1 MSRPEAP
8 LPDRRILK
16 HRRSFLQSALS
27 AAAVLPTAIS
37 STRASAR
44 QEDVTSGGRTIQAW
58 LTDDRRKFQS
68 TPVPAWQKTG
78 SAAAEPAIVI
88 ETTHVKQQILGF
100 GAAFTDASC
109 YLISQLPEPAQTKL
123 LADYFTASGLN
134 FNVCRTCIGSSDY
147 SRSVYSFD
155 DSPQP
160 DPTLSHFSID
170 HDKAY
175 ILPVL
180 REARKAN
187 PDLFLL
193 STPWSP
199 PGWMKA
205 NNSMLGG
212 SMRKE
217 YFAPY
222 AQYFVKF
229 LKAYAAE
236 GVRINS
242 VTVQNEL
249 DADQNGAMPACLWGQ
264 EYEIDFVKQHLG
276 PALKQAS
283 LDTLIW
289 IIDHNYNLW
298 GRAVDELE
306 DRDVWKYVDGVAWHG
321 YMGKP
326 DAMSRV
332 QEAFPDKHMYWTEGG
347 PDYRDSDYLTDWA
360 KWSATYTGILR
371 NWARCIIGWNLALDE
386 HGKPNIGP
394 FSCGGLVTIHSGTQE
409 IIPSGQY
416 WGFAHFSKVVKRG
429 ARVLG
434 SEGELDGVSH
444 VAFRNPDGQHVMVL
458 TNTGKNQNCVLRL
471 ADHITTAEIPSNSVL
486 TLAW

>member
-1 MSRPEAP
+1 MSEAP
-8 LPDRRILK
+8 LLGHRILN
-16 HRRSFLQSALS
+16 HRRSFLKSVSASVLLPFAKGWERQNES
-27 AAAVLPTAIS
+27 AS
-37 STRASAR
+37 GSRA
-44 QEDVTSGGRTIQAW
+44 IQAW
-58 LTDDRRKFQS
+58 LTDDRRKFQPIS
-68 TPVPAWQKTG
+68 SAGWQKAGAT
-78 SAAAEPAIVI
+78 AEPAIVI
-88 ETTHVKQQILGF
+88 ETSQVKQEILGF
-100 GAAFTDASC
+100 GAAFTDAAC
-109 YLISQLPEPAQTKL
+109 YLMNQLPQPARAKL
-123 LADYFTASGLN
+123 ISDFFTASGLN
-134 FNVCRTCIGSSDY
+134 FSVCRTCIGASDY

-155 DSPQP
+155 DSPRP
-160 DPTLSHFSID
+160 DPSLNGFSID

-180 REARKAN
+180 REARQAN

-217 YFAPY
+217 YFASY

-229 LKAYAAE
+229 LKAYGAE
-236 GVRINS
+236 GVKINA

-264 EYEIDFVKQHLG
+264 EYEIDFVKGHLG
-276 PALKQAS
+276 PAFKQAGV
-283 LDTLIW
+283 DTLIW

-298 GRAVDELE
+298 GRAIDELE

-321 YMGKP
+321 YAGKP
-326 DAMSRV
+326 TAMSRV
-332 QEAFPDKHMYWTEGG
+332 REAFPDKHMYWTEGG
-347 PDYRDSDYLTDWA
+347 PDYRDSDYLSDWA
-360 KWSATYTGILR
+360 KWAAAYTGILR

-409 IIPSGQY
+409 IIRSGQY
-416 WGFAHFSKVVKRG
+416 WGFAHFSKMVKRG
-429 ARVLG
+429 ARVIG
-434 SEGELDGVSH
+434 SEGEMDGISH
-444 VAFRNPDGQHVMVL
+444 VAFRNPDGQHIMVL
-458 TNTGKNQNCVLRL
+458 TNTGKSQMCALRL
-471 ADHITTAEIPSNSVL
+471 RDQATTAEIPSNSVL